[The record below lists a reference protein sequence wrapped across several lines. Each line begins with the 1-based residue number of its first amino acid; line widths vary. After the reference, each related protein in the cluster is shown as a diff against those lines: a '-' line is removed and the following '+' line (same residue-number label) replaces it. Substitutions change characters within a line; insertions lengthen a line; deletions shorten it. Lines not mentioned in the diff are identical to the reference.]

1 MHCVCCFRW
10 CRYVLSWTFVVWL
23 EFVSL
28 VSWIVPPLH
37 RFCAVT
43 YNRQLQTRHIGR
55 WPTCIKFWC
64 KVDVHWFS
72 KLFWP
77 IRTGRILQAWKWLEI
92 CKCQWEITPH
102 QCSTIS
108 FAGNKLTSFMSSYPY
123 FLETLCPYFEK
134 YGRTSVLSADFHT
147 DTGKNGRVGSLL
159 ISILNSAPSGTEIL
173 IFIAWL
179 FQISMAPMNP
189 ACQVCCSWQCHMH
202 LQMPQLTCWSVMMAC
217 RFWWSRWCWLCAAAF
232 LGVPHSTTVC
242 FWWWYL
248 HAQTSQ
254 SINRLYIFN
263 TCN

>member
-1 MHCVCCFRW
+1 MGFYPPDSSFVEFL
-10 CRYVLSWTFVVWL
+10 RYFLEAGAPLARAASPSTATGNWSMATYLAKPYSKLSYTFVGC
-23 EFVSL
+23 F
-28 VSWIVPPLH
+28 
-37 RFCAVT
+37 
-43 YNRQLQTRHIGR
+43 
-55 WPTCIKFWC
+55 
-64 KVDVHWFS
+64 
-72 KLFWP
+72 
-77 IRTGRILQAWKWLEI
+77 
-92 CKCQWEITPH
+92 CKCQREITPH

-108 FAGNKLTSFMSSYPY
+108 FAGNKLTSFTSWYPY
-123 FLETLCPYFEK
+123 FLETLCPYYEK

-147 DTGKNGRVGSLL
+147 NTGKNGRVGSLL

-189 ACQVCCSWQCHMH
+189 SCQVCCSRQCHMH

-232 LGVPHSTTVC
+232 LGVPRSTTVC

-254 SINRLYIFN
+254 SVNRLYIFN